1 MKLSRA
7 GPKSDPSIKVVK
19 KWGLYPENVTEGNGG
34 IDGGTLFIDPFE
46 IIDSEGI
53 H

>member
-1 MKLSRA
+1 MKKEQDFGYLE
-7 GPKSDPSIKVVK
+7 G
-19 KWGLYPENVTEGNGG
+19 WGGIHPDNVSEGNGG